1 MTPAPRPP
9 RAALGPTVVAFARQS
24 LAGLRL
30 LLALT
35 VLLGLVY
42 PAVVTGLA
50 QLAFPWQANGSLVSA
65 HGERIT
71 AAADAVG
78 SALVGQD
85 LSGPGWFHPR
95 PSVAGPG
102 YDTLASGGSNLGP
115 LDPALAATV
124 ARRRAAVAA
133 EEDVPPADVPAD
145 AVTASASGLDP
156 HISPAYARL
165 QVPRVA
171 RVRGLP
177 EAAVAALVSRHTQG
191 RDLGVLGEPRVN
203 VLELDLALAT
213 MVR

>member
-1 MTPAPRPP
+1 M
-9 RAALGPTVVAFARQS
+9 AFARQS